1 MHKIIQKKKYF
12 QLSSLVLTVIL
23 LFIFSSGCGP
33 KYHYKRSTFKT
44 SNIKILAVLPFQNL
58 TTQRYADEKVRS
70 AVIIDL
76 LSRGFDV
83 IEPGEVTRTLRDMGI
98 RSTDSVSSSD
108 IMYIGETFDVKTV
121 MIGSVATFGMS
132 KGISVTYPE
141 VSIHL
146 SLLDTTSGEIMWH
159 VWNTAGGASFWTRH
173 FGAESKTLDETVKD
187 VVKTAIDTLK

>member
-1 MHKIIQKKKYF
+1 MHKIIQKKKY
-12 QLSSLVLTVIL
+12 LSLCSLVSAVFCLI
-23 LFIFSSGCGP
+23 IFSSGCSP
-33 KYHYKRSTFKT
+33 KHYYKRSTFKI
-44 SNIKILAVLPFQNL
+44 SNLKRIVVLPFQNL
-58 TTQRYADEKVRS
+58 TAQRYADEKVRNI
-70 AVIIDL
+70 VIIDL

-98 RSTDSVSSSD
+98 RPNDSLTYSD

-121 MIGSVATFGMS
+121 MRGSVATFGMS
-132 KGISVTYPE
+132 QGISVVYPE

-146 SLLDTTSGEIMWH
+146 SLLDTSSGEIIWYVWH
-159 VWNTAGGASFWTRH
+159 TAGGASFWTRH